1 MGSSFKIGSF
11 NAIDTNDEKNPKSNN
26 HGANDELKKK
36 LLVFAGIILAVV
48 IILFLVLYLFSLF
61 TNKTYSYDEIEEV
74 MIQAAESYFED
85 HSDRLPDSE
94 NQRVEI
100 DVETLSSSEYMNPMS
115 EYTGDALS
123 CTGKVSVQMNGEDY
137 LYTPQLDCGDD
148 YVTESLKDVLI
159 KDVVTDGYGLYQVG
173 NSYVYRGEDVDNYL
187 QLDQALWRIVKIMD
201 NGQIMLILNDQ
212 ASLNVPWDNRY
223 NAEVGYN
230 SGINTYSAS
239 RVRESLLDLYES
251 NDEDQTI
258 LTDNDR
264 SKLISFDVCVG
275 KRGDLDSH
283 LDNSSECS
291 EVLENEK
298 IGLLTVSDYMMASM
312 DSNCS
317 TTLSRSCQNYNY
329 LVTSY
334 EWWLATAASD
344 STSMA
349 YGVETSGTVSK
360 ESTSSYRYPRAVVML
375 NSNALFKSGNGT
387 FDKPYQLK

>member
-1 MGSSFKIGSF
+1 
-11 NAIDTNDEKNPKSNN
+11 
-26 HGANDELKKK
+26 
-36 LLVFAGIILAVV
+36 
-48 IILFLVLYLFSLF
+48 
-61 TNKTYSYDEIEEV
+61 
-74 MIQAAESYFED
+74 MI
-85 HSDRLPDSE
+85 
-94 NQRVEI
+94 
-100 DVETLSSSEYMNPMS
+100 
-115 EYTGDALS
+115 
-123 CTGKVSVQMNGEDY
+123 
-137 LYTPQLDCGDD
+137 
-148 YVTESLKDVLI
+148 
-159 KDVVTDGYGLYQVG
+159 
-173 NSYVYRGEDVDNYL
+173 
-187 QLDQALWRIVKIMD
+187 
-201 NGQIMLILNDQ
+201 
-212 ASLNVPWDNRY
+212 
-223 NAEVGYN
+223 
-230 SGINTYSAS
+230 
-239 RVRESLLDLYES
+239 
-251 NDEDQTI
+251 
-258 LTDNDR
+258 
-264 SKLISFDVCVG
+264 LISFDVCVG